1 MNEPVKAGDRIIL
14 LKMSGEFGMPPGLR
28 GTIESVGRDP
38 FENDGLIIMVKW
50 DNGSSL
56 SLLSSIDFYKKIPN
70 EVNEGIIKGNMLEG
84 ERFDYMKNNKELFKN
99 FDWKKILEFLNDIKE
114 SGVTNMLGS
123 APFLYSGRKWIE
135 NKYGDYP
142 NNPDAFEKVLNSADE
157 IKNEVIQ
164 GTLKS
169 MDSKNVDELGK
180 INNRVEK
187 FARSFVSLFMVFH

>member
-14 LKMSGEFGMPPGLR
+14 LKMSGEFAMPPGLR

-38 FENDGLIIMVKW
+38 FESDGLIIMVKW

-56 SLLSSIDFYKKIPN
+56 SLLSSVDFYKKIPN
-70 EVNEGIIKGNMLEG
+70 EVNEGVIKGNMFES
-84 ERFDYMKNNKELFKN
+84 ERFNYMKNNKELFDN
-99 FDWKKILEFLNDIKE
+99 FDWKKILEFLNNIKE

-123 APFLYSGRKWIE
+123 SPFLYSGRKWIE

-157 IKNEVIQ
+157 IKNEMIQ

-169 MDSKNVDELGK
+169 MKSEGYDDIGK
-180 INNRVEK
+180 INKRVEK
-187 FARSFVSLFMVFH
+187 FARSFLTLFIVFH

>member
-14 LKMSGEFGMPPGLR
+14 LKMSGEFAMPPGLR

-38 FENDGLIIMVKW
+38 FESDGLIIMVKW

-56 SLLSSIDFYKKIPN
+56 SLLSSVDFYKKIPN
-70 EVNEGIIKGNMLEG
+70 EVNEGVIKGNMFES
-84 ERFDYMKNNKELFKN
+84 ERFNYMKNNKELFDN
-99 FDWKKILEFLNDIKE
+99 FDWKKILEFLNNIKE

-123 APFLYSGRKWIE
+123 SPFLYSGRKWIE

-142 NNPDAFEKVLNSADE
+142 NNPDALEKVLNSADE
-157 IKNEVIQ
+157 IKNEMIQ

-169 MDSKNVDELGK
+169 MKSEGYDDIGK
-180 INNRVEK
+180 INKRVEK
-187 FARSFVSLFMVFH
+187 FARSFLTLFIVFH

>member
-14 LKMSGEFGMPPGLR
+14 LKMSGEFAMPPGLR

-38 FENDGLIIMVKW
+38 FESDGLIIMVKW

-56 SLLSSIDFYKKIPN
+56 SLLSSVDFYKKIPN
-70 EVNEGIIKGNMLEG
+70 EVNEGVIKGNMFES
-84 ERFDYMKNNKELFKN
+84 ERFNYMKNNKELFDN
-99 FDWKKILEFLNDIKE
+99 FDWKKILEFLNNIKE

-123 APFLYSGRKWIE
+123 SPFLYSGRKWIE

-157 IKNEVIQ
+157 IKNEMIQ

-169 MDSKNVDELGK
+169 MKSEGYDDIGK
-180 INNRVEK
+180 INKRVEK
-187 FARSFVSLFMVFH
+187 FARSFLTLFMVFH

>member
-14 LKMSGEFGMPPGLR
+14 LKMSGEFAMPPGLR
-28 GTIESVGRDP
+28 GTVSSVGMDP
-38 FENDGLIIMVKW
+38 FEPDDLIIMINW
-50 DNGSSL
+50 DNGSTL
-56 SLLSSIDFYKKIPN
+56 SLLSGIDFYKKIPN
-70 EVNEGIIKGNMLEG
+70 EVNEGVIKGNMFES
-84 ERFDYMKNNKELFKN
+84 ERFNYMKNNKELFDN
-99 FDWKKILEFLNDIKE
+99 FDWKKILEFLNNIKE

-123 APFLYSGRKWIE
+123 SPFLYSGRKWIE

-157 IKNEVIQ
+157 IKNEMIQ

-169 MDSKNVDELGK
+169 MKSGGYDDIGK

-187 FARSFVSLFMVFH
+187 FARSFLTLFMVFH

>member
-14 LKMSGEFGMPPGLR
+14 LKMSGEFAMPPGLR

-38 FENDGLIIMVKW
+38 FESDGLIIMVKW

-56 SLLSSIDFYKKIPN
+56 SLLSSVDFYKKIPN
-70 EVNEGIIKGNMLEG
+70 EVNEVVIKGNMFES
-84 ERFDYMKNNKELFKN
+84 ERFNYMKNNKELFDN
-99 FDWKKILEFLNDIKE
+99 FDWKKILEFLNNIKE

-123 APFLYSGRKWIE
+123 SPFLYSGRKWIE

-157 IKNEVIQ
+157 IKNEMIQ

-169 MDSKNVDELGK
+169 MKSGGYDDIGK

-187 FARSFVSLFMVFH
+187 FARSFLTLFMVFH

>member
-14 LKMSGEFGMPPGLR
+14 LKMSGEFAMPPGLR

-38 FENDGLIIMVKW
+38 FESDGLIIMVKW

-56 SLLSSIDFYKKIPN
+56 SLLSSVDFYKKIPN
-70 EVNEGIIKGNMLEG
+70 EVNEGVIKGNMFES
-84 ERFDYMKNNKELFKN
+84 ERFNYMKNNKELFDN
-99 FDWKKILEFLNDIKE
+99 FDWKKILEFLNNIKE

-123 APFLYSGRKWIE
+123 SPFLYSGRKWIE

-157 IKNEVIQ
+157 IKNEMIQ

-169 MDSKNVDELGK
+169 MKSGGYDDIGK

-187 FARSFVSLFMVFH
+187 FARSFLTLFMVFH